1 MKFDSNVT
9 LTIIGTLIVAAGAY
23 WYFFTGT
30 GTDAPLTADATQN
43 EAQMH
48 FQTLIA
54 QLPAS
59 FDTAIFS
66 EPNFMVLVDITTPI
80 EPETSGRLDP
90 FAPFS
95 R

>member
-1 MKFDSNVT
+1 MKFDSNIT
-9 LTIIGTLIVAAGAY
+9 LTIVGTLIVAAGAY
-23 WYFFTGT
+23 WDFFTGT
-30 GTDAPLTADATQN
+30 GTDAPLTTDASQN
-43 EAQMH
+43 AAQVH

-66 EPNFMVLVDITTPI
+66 EPNFLVLVDITVPI
-80 EPETSGRLDP
+80 EPENSGRIDP
-90 FAPFS
+90 FAPFF

>member
-1 MKFDSNVT
+1 MKFDSNIT
-9 LTIIGTLIVAAGAY
+9 LTIVGTLIVAAGAY

-30 GTDAPLTADATQN
+30 GTDAPLTTDASQN
-43 EAQMH
+43 AAQVH

-66 EPNFMVLVDITTPI
+66 EPNFLVLVDITVPI
-80 EPETSGRLDP
+80 EPENSGRIDP
-90 FAPFS
+90 FAPFF